1 MRLCRATPEQ
11 IAAIEGILAGDK
23 PEIVK
28 TETLKSGKTCDGSV
42 VAEIL
47 AGIHREIAS
56 VRKDFG
62 ELRSAKQR
70 LEKMLAD
77 GVFAF
82 TRKVDATSFKVL
94 CTILAEGDVSKASR
108 SL

>member
-1 MRLCRATPEQ
+1 M
-11 IAAIEGILAGDK
+11 LAEFARRVASSRSSSG
-23 PEIVK
+23 
-28 TETLKSGKTCDGSV
+28 TLV
-42 VAEIL
+42 N
-47 AGIHREIAS
+47 IHREIAS
-56 VRKDFG
+56 VRRDFG

-94 CTILAEGDVSKASR
+94 CAILAEGEAA
-108 SL
+108 